1 MAVKIGHASID
12 EKGKA
17 SGGSAGDQ
25 TKKEVCIRSWYNG
38 KWDFVARPK
47 DKIKAEKMA
56 TACEAGCANDLH
68 GYDQGQRNTGLKEA
82 QKVGWDL
89 AKITTP
95 CEFDCSSF
103 MTACVMAGGVNIW
116 SEGNAPTTR
125 TLRRVLE
132 ESGEFEI
139 LTAEKYLT
147 SDKYIQRADILCKE
161 GSHTVM
167 ALENGS
173 KVGQEVVVS
182 KIETPT
188 IHYSV
193 RLPLLKKG
201 SKGDSVKALQILLI
215 GYGYSCG
222 NYGAD
227 GDFGAATHKAVCDY
241 QNANGLEADGAVGPK
256 TWEKLLGVMR

>member
-12 EKGKA
+12 ENGKA
-17 SGGSAGDQ
+17 SGGNAGDQ
-25 TKKEVCIRSWYNG
+25 TKKEVCIRNWYNG

-47 DKIKAEKMA
+47 KKEIAEKMA
-56 TACEAGCANDLH
+56 VACETGCNNPNI
-68 GYDQGQRNTGLKEA
+68 GYDQGGRNTLRFEA
-82 QKVGWDL
+82 KLVGWDL
-89 AKITTP
+89 SKVSTP
-95 CEFDCSSF
+95 CECDCSSF
-103 MTACVMAGGVNIW
+103 MGVCVEAAGIRLPD
-116 SEGNAPTTR
+116 GNGPTTR
-125 TLRRVLE
+125 TMKNMLQAT
-132 ESGEFEI
+132 GGFEI
-139 LTAEKYLT
+139 LTDSKYLT
-147 SDKYIQRADILCKE
+147 SDKHLKRGDILCKA

-167 ALENGS
+167 VLEDGTQAD
-173 KVGQEVVVS
+173 QEVVAS
-182 KIETPT
+182 KVETPT

-215 GYGYSCG
+215 GNGYSCG